1 MAEPMKDLLEGTEQR
16 LATLNRALPF
26 SDEAEKG
33 VLSCVLQDPEERLSE
48 CRIVL
53 PKEAFYHDA
62 NRLIYEV
69 LLDMLDKAKPID
81 PVSLTHVM
89 RERDLLNK
97 AGGAAAVSDLF
108 TFVPIPSHFPFY
120 LKVMREKLWLRR
132 LIAADVLNLEE
143 AFQHGMEAS
152 SEDVSELVSRAQE
165 RIFAITG
172 EDDASDGGKEYD
184 QVILDVIDSVQNQ
197 LENTA
202 VIPADRVPF
211 GFVDIDRRMWGA
223 VRGQLIIL
231 AARPSMGK
239 SSLAKD
245 IAGNVSNGR
254 GDYKEWWK
262 EGWPHRAK
270 KRVIYFELEMTNKQ
284 SGTRDLVGGAG
295 LDLQAMRYG
304 LPLREAHEKLHRR
317 LRDIKDS
324 NMRKYDRPGLSIQK
338 LRAICRRQKRKRGCD
353 LVVIDYL
360 QLMTSE
366 SKRAKENR
374 QLEISEI
381 SAGLKEMAKELDC
394 VVLALSQLSRSVE
407 DRKDKKPVLS
417 DLRESGSIEQDAD
430 VVMMLMRPEYYFE
443 GHEPKGQAILSLPKG
458 RDIGIG
464 EVELVFE
471 AHYTRFSSL
480 GEEPRCLM
488 SNNEDKR
495 EKGYASKPQA
505 CKQPPGQ
512 AQSAPKSRRGP
523 QVESLDEMFPDD

>member
-1 MAEPMKDLLEGTEQR
+1 MAQSVKDLLDGTEQR
-16 LATLNRALPF
+16 LATLNRAMPF

-53 PKEAFYHDA
+53 PKEAFYHEG
-62 NRLIYEV
+62 NRLVFEV
-69 LLDMLDKAKPID
+69 LLDMLDKAMPID
-81 PVSLTHVM
+81 PVSLTHVLK
-89 RERDLLNK
+89 ERNLLDK
-97 AGGAAAVSDLF
+97 AGGGAAISDLYSF
-108 TFVPIPSHFPFY
+108 TPISAHFPFY
-120 LKVMREKLWLRR
+120 LKIMREKLWLRR
-132 LIAADVLNLEE
+132 LIAADTLNLQE
-143 AFQHGMEAS
+143 AFEHGLETHD
-152 SEDVSELVSRAQE
+152 EDVSELVSRAQE
-165 RIFAITG
+165 RIFGITG
-172 EDDASDGGKEYD
+172 ENDDSDGGKEYSE
-184 QVILDVIDSVQNQ
+184 VILEVVDSVQNQ

-254 GDYKEWWK
+254 GDYQEWFK

-304 LPLREAHEKLHRR
+304 LPLRQAHDKLHRR

-324 NMRKYDRPGLSIQK
+324 NMRKYDRPGMSIQK
-338 LRAICRRQKRKRGCD
+338 LRAICRRQKRKKGCD

-366 SKRAKENR
+366 SRRAKENR
-374 QLEISEI
+374 QMEISEI

-407 DRKDKKPVLS
+407 ERKDKKPILS

-430 VVMMLMRPEYYFE
+430 VVMMLMRPVYYFE
-443 GHEPKGQAILSLPKG
+443 DHEPKEQAILSLPKG
-458 RDIGIG
+458 RDIGVG
-464 EVELVFE
+464 EVELIFE
-471 AHYTRFSSL
+471 DHYTRFSSL
-480 GEEPRCLM
+480 GDEPRYLL
-488 SNNEDKR
+488 SNNNEKR
-495 EKGYASKPQA
+495 EKGYVSKPQP
-505 CKQPPGQ
+505 CKQPG
-512 AQSAPKSRRGP
+512 RRKEANDGW
-523 QVESLDEMFPDD
+523 EDGEFKG